1 MKATE
6 QVDARE
12 LRRKLGMN
20 QSQFWSKLGVTQSG
34 GSRYES
40 GRNMP
45 RPVQAL
51 LRLVH
56 VEQIDVSK
64 IRRED
69 YEVVEYLRAKEP
81 ELLKRLK
88 KDARTWGKKPA

>member
-1 MKATE
+1 MSASEKI
-6 QVDARE
+6 DARE

-20 QSQFWSKLGVTQSG
+20 QQEFWAMLGVTQSG

-45 RPVQAL
+45 RPVQHL

-56 VEQIDVSK
+56 VERVDIGK

-69 YEVVEYLRAKEP
+69 LEVIEYLKSAHP
-81 ELLKRLK
+81 GLLRDLK
-88 KDARTWGKKPA
+88 KQAKAHRKNA